1 MNQTETGS
9 YLSEVLNRIEAL
21 QQQNGI
27 KETRQ
32 QPCVPRLTEVFEGAE
47 PLNFIAADTENLP
60 ELDALGADALPLSDV
75 PVALAEAQVE
85 GAPDAPSISA
95 AQREALLKA
104 LKPVIRAA
112 VKKAVLNEL
121 VVIEKVLKT
130 TLEQDMLEA
139 LKKRIDSGQY

>member
-21 QQQNGI
+21 QQQNEI

-85 GAPDAPSISA
+85 GAPDTPSISA

>member
-21 QQQNGI
+21 QQQNEI